1 MERIGI
7 YEAKSR
13 LSELIEQAESGK
25 EVTITRHGKAV
36 AKLVPAK
43 AEKPIDRAALFKEIK
58 AQRHSIKLK
67 KPLSL
72 REIREAIEWGRR

>member
-1 MERIGI
+1 MEQMGI

-13 LSELIEQAESGK
+13 FSELIKRAQSGE
-25 EVTITRHGKAV
+25 EVIITRHGKAV

-43 AEKPIDRAALFKEIK
+43 TEKPIDRAALFKEIR
-58 AQRHSIKLK
+58 AQRRKIKLK

>member
-1 MERIGI
+1 MEQMGI

-13 LSELIEQAESGK
+13 FSELIKRAQSGE
-25 EVTITRHGKAV
+25 EVIITRHGKAV
-36 AKLVPAK
+36 VKIVPAR
-43 AEKPIDRAALFKEIK
+43 AEKSIDRTALFKEIR
-58 AQRHSIKLK
+58 ALRRAIRLK